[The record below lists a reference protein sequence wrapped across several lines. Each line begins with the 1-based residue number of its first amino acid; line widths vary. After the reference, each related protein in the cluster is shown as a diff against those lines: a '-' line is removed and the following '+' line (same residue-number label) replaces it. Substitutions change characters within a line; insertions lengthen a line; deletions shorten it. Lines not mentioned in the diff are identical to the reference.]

1 MLHILEGSIYINYRD
16 SGQLFPTTQ
25 VTTLNMDIIRRLI
38 PKSDLSYSLQP
49 KMEKL
54 YMVKKKRPGADC
66 GSNYEFLIAK
76 FKLKLKKAGKT
87 TRPSRYDLNQIPY
100 D

>member
-25 VTTLNMDIIRRLI
+25 VTTLNMDIIKRLI
-38 PKSDLSYSLQP
+38 PKSDLFYSLQP

-54 YMVKKKRPGADC
+54 YMVKKKRPGLTVVQIMNSLLQN
-66 GSNYEFLIAK
+66 SN
-76 FKLKLKKAGKT
+76 
-87 TRPSRYDLNQIPY
+87 LN
-100 D
+100 